1 MLAAPGASA
10 AASSTRA
17 RIVSAAA
24 SQVGY
29 SEPGDYCSKYGPC
42 EEWCSLFATWAW
54 EQAGVAVPR
63 LAFVGDLYYW
73 AQRWT
78 YVEGPNATPAPG
90 DAVLFGTGPENVDTS
105 LHVGIVED
113 AYPTGYLVTIEG
125 DALHG
130 VGRYVV
136 PIHDPQRIGEAGP
149 IYAYA
154 SPVDDGGGAGTA
166 ATTAFGPLLGALS
179 ASRQAARPGTSLA
192 FRDAYVGVDWAVVNG
207 LRRRTLR
214 SLRAFQHMPY
224 RTPQVRIDWTGV
236 TRAGLVEVRVRSR
249 LRPSSAR
256 EAWLRF
262 LHRYHDAGHAY
273 DVTFNAGPDVPINRS
288 MPSISGTTTHGPASN
303 PGAASRPATPT
314 TVSVP
319 FSSPATAARR

>member
-1 MLAAPGASA
+1 MLAAPTGSAVAST
-10 AASSTRA
+10 TRE
-17 RIVSAAA
+17 RIVSAAV
-24 SQVGY
+24 SQLGY

-78 YVEGPNATPAPG
+78 YVEGPDAMPAPG

-113 AYPTGYLVTIEG
+113 AYRTGYLVTIEG

-154 SPVDDGGGAGTA
+154 SPVDHRDGVGPASAGAA
-166 ATTAFGPLLGALS
+166 
-179 ASRQAARPGTSLA
+179 
-192 FRDAYVGVDWAVVNG
+192 AYVGVDWAVVNG

-224 RTPQVRIDWTGV
+224 RTARVRIDWTGV
-236 TRAGLVEVRVRSR
+236 TRAGLIEVQV
-249 LRPSSAR
+249 SSKLDSSFAR
-256 EAWLRF
+256 EAWLGF
-262 LHRYHDAGHAY
+262 LHRFHDAGHAY
-273 DVTFNAGPDVPINRS
+273 VVAFRASPDIRS
-288 MPSISGTTTHGPASN
+288 KLVRTT
-303 PGAASRPATPT
+303 GARA
-314 TVSVP
+314 
-319 FSSPATAARR
+319 